1 MKLLSKPPT
10 GCLYCILYC
19 KVATQNTEKPGETGP
34 SLYKKP
40 TRALSGDQ
48 ACVTMVYNREEYR
61 LEKAKHRHA
70 LRVAF
75 KYALFQI
82 PELLLFAV
90 ALTIAGRW
98 INIPD
103 WFFWSVMVLLMV
115 KNGMLFP
122 LVRRAYDNRDVSS
135 AESLIGTKG
144 TVIEFLNPTG
154 YVRVSGELWKAK
166 VSGQGQTIA
175 KGEWIRVE
183 GVKGFCL
190 IVGRIDS
197 PGSNSGES

>member
-1 MKLLSKPPT
+1 L
-10 GCLYCILYC
+10 
-19 KVATQNTEKPGETGP
+19 ETA
-34 SLYKKP
+34 K
-40 TRALSGDQ
+40 
-48 ACVTMVYNREEYR
+48 YR
-61 LEKAKHRHA
+61 NAW
-70 LRVAF
+70 RVAF

-122 LVRRAYDNRDVSS
+122 LVRRAYDSRDVLS

-144 TVIEFLNPTG
+144 TVIESLNPIG
-154 YVRVSGELWKAK
+154 YVRANGELWKAK

-175 KGEWIRVE
+175 KGEWVRVE
-183 GVKGFCL
+183 DVKGFCL
-190 IVGRIDS
+190 IVGRIDY
-197 PGSNSGES
+197 PGSNPGGS